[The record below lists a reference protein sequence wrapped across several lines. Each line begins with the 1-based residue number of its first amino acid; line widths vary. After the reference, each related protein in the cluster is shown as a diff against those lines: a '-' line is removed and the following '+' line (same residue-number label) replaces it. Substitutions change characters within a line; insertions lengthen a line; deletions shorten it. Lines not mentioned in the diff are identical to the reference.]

1 MAVAPIPAGY
11 HSVTPYLVLRDA
23 AAAMEFY
30 KKAFGATELYR
41 LAGPDGKVAHGE
53 IRIGD
58 SPVMLGEEMDGYGGP
73 HALGG
78 TPVSLM
84 VYVPD
89 VDRMFAQ
96 ALAAGAKEQR
106 PVADQFYGDR
116 SGTLVD
122 PFGHVWSLATHVED
136 VPPAEIDRRFAKMM
150 QEG

>member
-58 SPVMLGEEMDGYGGP
+58 
-73 HALGG
+73 
-78 TPVSLM
+78 
-84 VYVPD
+84 
-89 VDRMFAQ
+89 
-96 ALAAGAKEQR
+96 
-106 PVADQFYGDR
+106 
-116 SGTLVD
+116 
-122 PFGHVWSLATHVED
+122 
-136 VPPAEIDRRFAKMM
+136 
-150 QEG
+150 